1 MKTKQRGFA
10 LMELVIALGILAA
23 LSIGIIGVMRS
34 QAQSK
39 QVAIAATQLVDFTK
53 ATERYVQNEYTTIL
67 GSAGTTTPVVITV
80 AQLQASGLLPASYPV
95 ANVFGQVPTGR
106 ARKASAASLETLV
119 VYTGGIA
126 LSQGDLDE
134 LAGLAAQQGIA
145 GGYIGASDTTRA
157 VGALGAWSMP
167 LANFGISPGAGRIAA
182 NLSYT
187 SEATND
193 TALHRQAIPGRP
205 DLNRMST
212 AIDMAGNNL
221 NNAGVVQGTEVLGGN
236 ISLGGTRYGGANYPY
251 ETLSLPAGQNLR
263 FNIGGAEQ
271 AVLSGSG
278 EFTAA
283 NRLRATNV
291 SAWDVRADG
300 GLYAGALVDAPRYQG
315 NEYYA
320 NGWFRT
326 TGQSGWYSE
335 AYGGGWHMTDTTW
348 IRAYN
353 NKSIYTAGEIRGG
366 AVTAEGRLSASDLKL
381 NRVEAEGAGCGEN
394 GLTARGGDGKL
405 LSCTNGV
412 WKGPGGI
419 STQVVMGPLSG
430 CRVSSFATCPAGT
443 TLIGGGHFFYQSC
456 SSKEQYRFT
465 SISRP
470 SGNSWEARVE
480 EANVFA
486 YAICAY

>member
-1 MKTKQRGFA
+1 MRIEQRGFA

-67 GSAGTTTPVVITV
+67 GSAGATTPVVITV
-80 AQLQASGLLPASYPV
+80 AQLQASGLLPASYPG

-106 ARKASAASLETLV
+106 ARKASATSLETLV

-145 GGYIGASDTTRA
+145 GGYIAASDTTRA

-182 NLSYT
+182 NLNYT
-187 SEATND
+187 NEATND
-193 TALHRQAIPGRP
+193 TALHRQATPGRP
-205 DLNRMST
+205 ELNRMNT
-212 AIDMAGNNL
+212 AIDMANNDINGAGRIAGQNVDASNGIL
-221 NNAGVVQGTEVLGGN
+221 ANQIAIGKNAF
-236 ISLGGTRYGGANYPY
+236 GATPYPY
-251 ETLSLPAGQNLR
+251 ETVQLAPGYNMR
-263 FNIGGAEQ
+263 FAIGSREH
-271 AVLSGSG
+271 AVFGNDGTTSFNGNVN
-278 EFTAA
+278 AA
-283 NRLRATNV
+283 NAYA
-291 SAWDVRADG
+291 SDVVG
-300 GLYAGALVDAPRYQG
+300 YNSVQG
-315 NEYYA
+315 NEVYA
-320 NGWFRT
+320 NGWFRSR
-326 TGQSGWYSE
+326 GQGGWYSE

-353 NKSIYTAGEIRGG
+353 NKSVYTAGEIRGG
-366 AVTAEGRLSASDLKL
+366 AVTAEGRLSANDLKL

-443 TLIGGGHFFYQSC
+443 TLVGGGHFFYQSC
-456 SSKEQYRFT
+456 SSKETYRFT

-470 SGNSWEARVE
+470 SGNGWEARVE
-480 EANVFA
+480 EAYVFA